1 VPVVRPAVLQRFPEI
16 KAALLSLAGKI
27 TAPDMR
33 KMNYAV
39 DGEKKDAAD
48 VVRNYLAQKKLLS

>member
-1 VPVVRPAVLQRFPEI
+1 
-16 KAALLSLAGKI
+16 
-27 TAPDMR
+27 MR